1 MSIEE
6 KQTCNMHTKEKE
18 KSGTCCQT
26 KDEEEKTEEEKT
38 LFIANAQE
46 AVRQSS
52 RTGSKLEHFLRGTIM
67 MIKFSV
73 FRSSL
78 TLHTSN

>member
-26 KDEEEKTEEEKT
+26 KSIHELAVENPTLTYRQAEK
-38 LFIANAQE
+38 
-46 AVRQSS
+46 
-52 RTGSKLEHFLRGTIM
+52 IM
-67 MIKFSV
+67 KEQ
-73 FRSSL
+73 
-78 TLHTSN
+78 HE

>member
-26 KDEEEKTEEEKT
+26 KPEEEKQEETNE
-38 LFIANAQE
+38 
-46 AVRQSS
+46 
-52 RTGSKLEHFLRGTIM
+52 
-67 MIKFSV
+67 
-73 FRSSL
+73 
-78 TLHTSN
+78 